1 MVRRIIRPLAVLVAA
16 FAAASTM
23 NVVTPALAATYDISA
38 WRSNE
43 PCYTAAV
50 GVCLHYRTWAEG
62 STYPTSSAV
71 REFTTHTYSS
81 CAGCTRGGEGAGQR
95 VRNNAASMNNRTNLA
110 VLSFYSPQYSGNAD
124 ILRGGWAGNL
134 HYTANDNASL
144 RWAP

>member
-1 MVRRIIRPLAVLVAA
+1 MARGLIRSFAALVAA
-16 FAAASTM
+16 FVAGSAMTVAAP
-23 NVVTPALAATYDISA
+23 VQAATYDISA
-38 WRSNE
+38 WRSAE

-81 CAGCTRGGEGAGQR
+81 CRGCTRGGEGAGQR
-95 VRNNAASMNNRTNLA
+95 VRNNAASMNNKTNLA
-110 VLSFYSPQYSGNAD
+110 VLSFYSPNYGGNSD
-124 ILRGGWAGNL
+124 VLRGGWAGNL